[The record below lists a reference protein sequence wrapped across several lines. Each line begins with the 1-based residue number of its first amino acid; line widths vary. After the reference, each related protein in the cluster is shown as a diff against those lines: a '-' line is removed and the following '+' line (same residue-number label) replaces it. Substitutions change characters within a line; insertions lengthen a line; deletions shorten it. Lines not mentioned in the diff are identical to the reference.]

1 MPSSL
6 PDSSPGSLRPLAD
19 PSLRDCLAPAK
30 LNLFL
35 HITGRRPDGYHALQT
50 VFQLL
55 DWGDLLHFTRRD
67 DGVIARKTD
76 VPGVPEAGDL
86 VVRAARLL
94 QTSTGSSFGVDIE
107 IDKILPMG
115 AGLGGG
121 SSDAATT
128 LPPPLPPFL
137 LTLTHPPMLSR
148 KPTFRRTGA
157 YLWYAPRVC
166 SDDTAPLRVHQSI
179 NLPMGA
185 GLGGGSSDAATTLL
199 ALNRLWGVDLSR
211 QSLQELALQLG
222 ADVPFFVFGHN
233 AFAEGV
239 GEALQAVELPKRY
252 FLVVTPAV
260 HVPTAAIFSEKALTR
275 DSEVL
280 TMTDFLA
287 QHSSHADWP
296 DSFGR
301 NDMQAVVV
309 EKYAEVAQVL
319 EWFSHLS
326 PARMTGSGASVFA
339 AFRSKAE
346 AEMAQARLPANWK
359 SAVTESLD
367 SHPLFTF
374 AS

>member
-1 MPSSL
+1 MQSSL
-6 PDSSPGSLRPLAD
+6 SSSSPGSARPLPDA
-19 PSLRDCLAPAK
+19 SLHNCLAPAK

-35 HITGRRPDGYHALQT
+35 HITGRRADGYHALQT

-76 VPGVPEAGDL
+76 VPGVPEADDL

-94 QTSTGSSFGVDIE
+94 QSTTGCPLGVDVE
-107 IDKILPMG
+107 IDKI
-115 AGLGGG
+115 
-121 SSDAATT
+121 
-128 LPPPLPPFL
+128 
-137 LTLTHPPMLSR
+137 
-148 KPTFRRTGA
+148 
-157 YLWYAPRVC
+157 
-166 SDDTAPLRVHQSI
+166 
-179 NLPMGA
+179 LPMGA

-199 ALNRLWGVDLSR
+199 ALNRLWGVGLSR
-211 QSLQELALQLG
+211 QALQDLALKLG
-222 ADVPFFVFGHN
+222 ADVPFFVFGQN

-239 GEALQAVELPKRY
+239 GETLQAVNLPKRF

-260 HVPTAAIFSEKALTR
+260 HVPTAAVFSERALTR
-275 DSEVL
+275 DSKVL
-280 TMTDFLA
+280 TIEGFLA
-287 QHSSHADWP
+287 QDSSDADWP

-309 EKYAEVAQVL
+309 EKYAEVAKVI
-319 EWFSHLS
+319 EWFSNPS

-346 AEMAQARLPANWK
+346 AEMAQAKLPASWK
-359 SAVTESLD
+359 SKVTESLD

>member
-1 MPSSL
+1 MQSSL
-6 PDSSPGSLRPLAD
+6 SSSSPGSARLLAD
-19 PSLRDCLAPAK
+19 ASLRNCLAPAK

-35 HITGRRPDGYHALQT
+35 HITGRRADGYHALQT

-55 DWGDLLHFTRRD
+55 DWGDLLHFARRD

-76 VPGVPEAGDL
+76 VPGVPEADDL

-94 QTSTGSSFGVDIE
+94 QSTTGCPLGVDIE

-128 LPPPLPPFL
+128 L
-137 LTLTHPPMLSR
+137 
-148 KPTFRRTGA
+148 
-157 YLWYAPRVC
+157 
-166 SDDTAPLRVHQSI
+166 
-179 NLPMGA
+179 
-185 GLGGGSSDAATTLL
+185 L
-199 ALNRLWGVDLSR
+199 ALNRLWGVGLSR
-211 QSLQELALQLG
+211 QALQDLALKLG
-222 ADVPFFVFGHN
+222 ADVPFFVFGQN

-239 GEALQAVELPKRY
+239 GEALQAVDLPKRF

-275 DSEVL
+275 DSKVL
-280 TMTDFLA
+280 TITDFLA
-287 QHSSHADWP
+287 QHSSDADWP

-309 EKYAEVAQVL
+309 EKYAEVAKVI
-319 EWFSHLS
+319 ECFSSLS

-346 AEMAQARLPANWK
+346 AEMAQAKLPASWK
-359 SAVTESLD
+359 SKVTESLD

>member
-1 MPSSL
+1 MASTQ
-6 PDSSPGSLRPLAD
+6 PGSSGPLPGA
-19 PSLRDCLAPAK
+19 SLRNCLAPAK

-55 DWGDLLHFTRRD
+55 DWGDVLHFTRRD
-67 DGVIARKTD
+67 DGVIARITD
-76 VPGVPEAGDL
+76 VPGVPEADDL

-94 QTSTGSSFGVDIE
+94 QSTTGTPLGVNIE

-121 SSDAATT
+121 SSDAAT
-128 LPPPLPPFL
+128 
-137 LTLTHPPMLSR
+137 
-148 KPTFRRTGA
+148 
-157 YLWYAPRVC
+157 V
-166 SDDTAPLRVHQSI
+166 
-179 NLPMGA
+179 
-185 GLGGGSSDAATTLL
+185 LL
-199 ALNRLWGVDLSR
+199 ALNRLWGLGLSR
-211 QSLQELALQLG
+211 QALQELALKLG
-222 ADVPFFVFGHN
+222 ADVPFFIFGKN

-239 GEALQAVELPKRY
+239 GEALQPVDLPKRF
-252 FLVVTPAV
+252 FLVVNPAV

-280 TMTDFLA
+280 TITDFLA
-287 QHSSHADWP
+287 QHSSDADWP

-301 NDMQAVVV
+301 NDMQAVVT

-319 EWFSHLS
+319 EWLSNLS

-346 AEMAQARLPANWK
+346 AEMAQAKLPASWK
-359 SAVTESLD
+359 SKVTESLD
-367 SHPLFTF
+367 SHPLFAF

>member
-1 MPSSL
+1 MPSPL
-6 PDSSPGSLRPLAD
+6 PSSSQNSRDSSRPPAD
-19 PSLRDCLAPAK
+19 ASLRDCLAPAK

-67 DGVIARKTD
+67 DGVITRKTD
-76 VPGVPEAGDL
+76 VSGVPEADDL

-94 QTSTGSSFGVDIE
+94 QTSTGSRFGVDIE

-128 LPPPLPPFL
+128 L
-137 LTLTHPPMLSR
+137 
-148 KPTFRRTGA
+148 
-157 YLWYAPRVC
+157 
-166 SDDTAPLRVHQSI
+166 
-179 NLPMGA
+179 
-185 GLGGGSSDAATTLL
+185 L
-199 ALNRLWGVDLSR
+199 ALNRLWNLDLSR
-211 QSLQELALQLG
+211 QALQELALKLG
-222 ADVPFFVFGHN
+222 ADVPFFIFGHN

-239 GEALQAVELPKRY
+239 GEALQAVDLPKRF

-260 HVPTAAIFSEKALTR
+260 HVPTAAIFSEEALTR

-287 QHSSHADWP
+287 QHSSAADWP

-359 SAVTESLD
+359 SAVTESLN